1 MDGHDSEITA
11 LAATTS
17 SPNDG
22 YGSTE
27 GRTAPGRC
35 ALDHGGPGLLSDD
48 GGNAQA
54 RPNSIRAIQ
63 QVSAGVAR
71 SALGVLSFRTTN
83 CG

>member
-11 LAATTS
+11 AAATTR

-48 GGNAQA
+48 GGNAHAQC
-54 RPNSIRAIQ
+54 
-63 QVSAGVAR
+63 AGKLHQ
-71 SALGVLSFRTTN
+71 SNPTGES
-83 CG
+83 

>member
-11 LAATTS
+11 AAVTTS

-35 ALDHGGPGLLSDD
+35 ALDHGGPDLSDSR
-48 GGNAQA
+48 NAHA

-63 QVSAGVAR
+63 QVSAGVAP
-71 SALGVLSFRTTN
+71 SALGILSFRTTN